1 MAHQVFV
8 SYATEDADTAAHV
21 CALLEA
27 DGIVCWMAPRDVEAG
42 TDYAAAIMDAIRN
55 SQLVVLI
62 FSTFSNASPYVLRE
76 IERAVA
82 YQRPVLALRT
92 DDTVPN
98 SSIEYY
104 VNVWQ
109 KLKAAAEVEKKQEE
123 IVAAV
128 RDAIRA
134 SKAAGQSQAGVPR
147 KAVKMRRWARR
158 RWWILAAAAVVLVAA
173 AAAGG
178 TWAATHTGGH
188 MASPGLMGH
197 NTWTELYPEGTPSA
211 RSGHEMAYDSDT
223 HRMIMF
229 GGGPTLK
236 SDAARANL
244 LHDTWAYDPA
254 ANTWTELKPAGPLPH
269 SAREPSDGVRS
280 GYPSAD
286 HVRRIRWGGDS
297 FQRHLG
303 LLSGRQHL
311 DRTEPGRNPAPC
323 ARRSPD
329 GLRCLKR
336 PVDHVRGAVG

>member
-8 SYATEDADTAAHV
+8 SYATEDADTATRV

-62 FSTFSNASPYVLRE
+62 FSTFSNASPYALRE

-128 RDAIRA
+128 RDTIRA
-134 SKAAGQSQAGVPR
+134 SKAAGQQQTGVPR
-147 KAVKMRRWARR
+147 KAVTMRRWARR
-158 RWWILAAAAVVLVAA
+158 RWWIIVAAAIVLVAA

-188 MASPGLMGH
+188 KASPGLMGH
-197 NTWTELYPEGTPSA
+197 NTWTELHPEGSPSA
-211 RSGHEMAYDSDT
+211 RIGHEMAYDPGTRRD
-223 HRMIMF
+223 
-229 GGGPTLK
+229 
-236 SDAARANL
+236 
-244 LHDTWAYDPA
+244 
-254 ANTWTELKPAGPLPH
+254 
-269 SAREPSDGVRS
+269 
-280 GYPSAD
+280 D
-286 HVRRIRWGGDS
+286 HVRRWADS
-297 FQRHLG
+297 
-303 LLSGRQHL
+303 
-311 DRTEPGRNPAPC
+311 
-323 ARRSPD
+323 
-329 GLRCLKR
+329 
-336 PVDHVRGAVG
+336 